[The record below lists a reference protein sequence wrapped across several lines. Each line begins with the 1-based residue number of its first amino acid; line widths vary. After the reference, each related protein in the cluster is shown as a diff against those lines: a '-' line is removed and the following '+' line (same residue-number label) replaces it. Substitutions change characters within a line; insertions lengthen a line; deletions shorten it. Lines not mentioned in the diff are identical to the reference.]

1 MKKIEIAP
9 AIYLY
14 EDVFE
19 PGDIISLVNQECSE
33 SWGYVGWAKTE
44 VGSRNTV
51 RDDYRSAM
59 GCNMRPL
66 AIDPSAVAVERI
78 IPLVTAWREI
88 VLAVQ
93 DAIHDYRA
101 DHILE
106 LEKDEGFTVLKYGRG
121 AQYKGHVDHA
131 PQNQR
136 ILSLSGFL
144 NDDYSGGELVFPLF
158 DVKVKPKTGSVLLFP
173 SNFPYYHYVEPVGI
187 DDERI
192 RYSFV
197 TWLS

>member
-1 MKKIEIAP
+1 MKKMEVAP

-14 EDVFE
+14 EDVFDAE
-19 PGDIISLVNQECSE
+19 NIISLINKECSE
-33 SWGYVGWAKTE
+33 SWGYLGWAKTE
-44 VGSRNTV
+44 VGNRNAI

-66 AIDPSAVAVERI
+66 EIDPSNIAVERI
-78 IPLVTAWREI
+78 IPLAQEWRKI

-101 DHILE
+101 EHILH

-131 PQNQR
+131 PENQR
-136 ILSLSGFL
+136 ILSLTGFL
-144 NDDYSGGELVFPLF
+144 NDDYSGGDLVFPLF
-158 DVKVKPKTGSVLLFP
+158 DVRVKAKTGSVLLFP

-187 DDERI
+187 DDEKI